1 MSLVSKLFPTIF
13 VAPLDYLSISE
24 VLTFSSSSTTQ
35 TVNVSIVDD
44 QLLEGNEVFLVSLA
58 LKNQTD
64 VHYVQLGPT
73 SASITIIDDDGN
85 ELIAYC
91 KFT

>member
-1 MSLVSKLFPTIF
+1 MSHFLLIF

-35 TVNVSIVDD
+35 IVNVSIVND
-44 QLLEGNEVFLVSLA
+44 QLLEVDEVFTVYLSLVWDSPADLG
-58 LKNQTD
+58 
-64 VHYVQLGPT
+64 YVQLGPT

-85 ELIAYC
+85 KPVTVATSVVL
-91 KFT
+91 